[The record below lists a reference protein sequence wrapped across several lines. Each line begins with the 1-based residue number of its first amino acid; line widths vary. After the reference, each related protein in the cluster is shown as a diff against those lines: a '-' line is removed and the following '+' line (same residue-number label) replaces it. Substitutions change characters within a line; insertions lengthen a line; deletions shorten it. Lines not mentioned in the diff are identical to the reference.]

1 MLVDS
6 HCHLDYPEFADLGET
21 ARRAHE
27 AGIGCML
34 TIGTSML
41 KFPGVLGV
49 AEARD
54 DIYCTVGVHPHEAGK
69 EAQVSVDQLLAHAE
83 HPKVVG
89 FGETGLDYFYEHS
102 PRDAQKTSFRTH
114 IAAARR
120 AQMPVV
126 VHTRD
131 AEADTLAI
139 LADEMGKGA
148 FPGLIHCFSGSADLA
163 LKCVEM
169 GLYISVSGIITFK
182 KADDVRETVAQVP
195 LDRLLVET
203 DAPYLAPVPHR
214 GKPNEP
220 AFTRLTAE
228 KLAEIKGVSFEE
240 VEDVTTRNFFSLFN
254 QAKPPQTFDTAD
266 KNGG

>member
-6 HCHLDYPEFADLGET
+6 HCHLDYPEFADIGET

-27 AGIGCML
+27 AGVGCML

-41 KFPGVLGV
+41 KFPGVLAV

-54 DIYCTVGVHPHEAGK
+54 DIFCTVGIHPHEAGK
-69 EAQVSVDQLLAHAE
+69 EAPVTTEQLLEHAN

-102 PRDAQKTSFRTH
+102 PRDAQQASFRTH
-114 IAAARR
+114 IAAART

-131 AEADTLAI
+131 AEDDTLAI
-139 LADEMGKGA
+139 LADEMEKGA
-148 FPGLIHCFSGSADLA
+148 FPGLIHCFSGTAELA
-163 LKCVEM
+163 RRSVEM
-169 GLYISVSGIITFK
+169 GLYVSVSGIITFK
-182 KADDVRETVAQVP
+182 KADELREAVANVP
-195 LDRLLVET
+195 LERLLVET

-220 AFTRLTAE
+220 AYTRQTAE
-228 KLAEIKGVSFEE
+228 KLAEIKGISFEE
-240 VEDVTTRNFFSLFN
+240 VEAATTRNFFELFSK
-254 QAKPPQTFDTAD
+254 AKPPQTAEL
-266 KNGG
+266 GG

>member
-1 MLVDS
+1 MLIDS
-6 HCHLDYPEFADLGET
+6 HCHLDYPEFADLDAVA
-21 ARRAHE
+21 ARARNADVG
-27 AGIGCML
+27 AML

-41 KFPGVLGV
+41 KFPGVLKV

-69 EAQVSVDQLLAHAE
+69 EPLVTVSQLLDHAK

-102 PRDAQKTSFRTH
+102 PREAQQASFRLH
-114 IAAARR
+114 IEAARQ
-120 AQMPVV
+120 AQFPVI

-131 AEADTLAI
+131 ADADTLEI
-139 LADEMGKGA
+139 LRDEMKKGA
-148 FPGLIHCFSGSADLA
+148 FPGLIHCFSATA
-163 LKCVEM
+163 QFAREAVAM

-182 KADDVRETVAQVP
+182 KADDLRAAVSTVP

-203 DAPYLAPVPHR
+203 DAPYLAPLPHR

-220 AFTRLTAE
+220 AFTRFTAE
-228 KLAEIKGVSFEE
+228 KLAEIKAISYDE
-240 VEDVTTRNFFSLFN
+240 VAQATTDNFLKLFAKVD
-254 QAKPPQTFDTAD
+254 QAEVLKACA
-266 KNGG
+266 

>member
-6 HCHLDYPEFADLGET
+6 HCHLDYPEFADLD
-21 ARRAHE
+21 AVAVRAH
-27 AGIGCML
+27 ASDVGCML

-41 KFPGVLGV
+41 KFPGVLAV

-69 EAQVSVDQLLAHAE
+69 EPQVSPELLLEHAQ

-102 PRDAQKTSFRTH
+102 PRDAQKQSFRTH
-114 IAAARR
+114 IAAARA
-120 AQMPVV
+120 AQLPVV

-131 AEADTLAI
+131 ADDDTLEI
-139 LADEMGKGA
+139 LGDEMQKGA
-148 FPGLIHCFSGSADLA
+148 FPGLIHCFSATA
-163 LKCVEM
+163 AFAAQAVEM

-182 KADDVRETVAQVP
+182 KADDLRAAVADVP
-195 LDRLLVET
+195 LERLLVET

-220 AFTRLTAE
+220 AYTRLTAE
-228 KLAEIKGVSFEE
+228 KLAEIKGVGF
-240 VEDVTTRNFFSLFN
+240 DDIARITTENFFRLFSK
-254 QAKPPQTFDTAD
+254 AKPGEAASR
-266 KNGG
+266 